1 MVDTPMFSL
10 DSSVFYL
17 QYDGEV
23 IPRWPSQSQIW
34 FGTLVFADIMG
45 YQQCYVSM
53 YIYTYTYIYSELK

>member
-34 FGTLVFADIMG
+34 FGT
-45 YQQCYVSM
+45 
-53 YIYTYTYIYSELK
+53 